1 MANPSRVAKL
11 TDDCAWAS
19 HQRYARKPARAIAL
33 TVTSA
38 TGMTCVRPIL
48 AAMPQKARIKPM
60 YKRNCIEKPQRQG
73 KD

>member
-38 TGMTCVRPIL
+38 TGMTVCVAVFR
-48 AAMPQKARIKPM
+48 AREGECRVTGTIRSGQM
-60 YKRNCIEKPQRQG
+60 G
-73 KD
+73 V